1 VNYRDRDHR
10 TVVAINWAT
19 AALVNA
25 AFVAGLWALT
35 FC

>member
-1 VNYRDRDHR
+1 MDYRDLDHR

-25 AFVAGLWALT
+25 AFVAALWALT